1 MKGGHAMRKLMSHE
15 AREKAKRKAQ
25 VVSGIVVGI
34 IGLVFLLILGYV
46 FIDTLTSSS
55 LVTNAASAAAIGNVT
70 GNFTTGVYNVAG
82 KIPTLFTV
90 GAIVLIVGALMF
102 LWGYYQRMKL
112 GSNNSSL

>member
-1 MKGGHAMRKLMSHE
+1 MRKLMSHE

-55 LVTNAASAAAIGNVT
+55 LVTNAASVAAIGNVT